1 MGVTENGIDA
11 LKVVVLKG
19 DNNEMIINASIYVT
33 SDSVG
38 IEMC

>member
-19 DNNEMIINASIYVT
+19 DNNEMIINASE
-33 SDSVG
+33 SG
-38 IEMC
+38 